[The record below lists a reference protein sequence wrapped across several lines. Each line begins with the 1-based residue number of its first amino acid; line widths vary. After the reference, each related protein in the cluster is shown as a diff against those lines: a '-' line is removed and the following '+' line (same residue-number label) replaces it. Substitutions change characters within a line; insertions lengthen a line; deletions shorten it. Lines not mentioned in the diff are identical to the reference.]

1 MGTCELGWPKPS
13 CARAH
18 RSIIID
24 RAAAHSHFRP
34 SLIGIFADTKG
45 AWRPFPKAHLKIG
58 VTDLFTSTASL
69 ISSKYQ
75 AVAKLCVLVHL
86 TTLSSFLPLAE
97 KNSKTSSAASSS
109 DVPAAPMCLSMYI
122 LQAILMSK
130 VRYFAYI
137 SDPAF
142 SVVCL
147 YSRSIQFLVKLS
159 RAHKG
164 RHTVPAIF

>member
-109 DVPAAPMCLSMYI
+109 AVPAAHVYVHVHSSGLVRLGI
-122 LQAILMSK
+122 LHWTLFSCVFTAQSI
-130 VRYFAYI
+130 
-137 SDPAF
+137 DPIPKF
-142 SVVCL
+142 
-147 YSRSIQFLVKLS
+147 S
-159 RAHKG
+159 RAHK
-164 RHTVPAIF
+164 